1 MPAANTLTREQREA
15 VLRIYNRQ
23 APETQNKSYM
33 AFRRTVRKGYDC
45 IMVEWC
51 GMWLGI
57 EQDGYTH
64 S

>member
-1 MPAANTLTREQREA
+1 MIFLSAEQRKA
-15 VLRIYNRQ
+15 LHSKWMQ
-23 APETQNKSYM
+23 DDQGLSYRT
-33 AFRRTVRKGYDC
+33 FRRTVAAGWDC
-45 IMVEWC
+45 GVVKWC

>member
-1 MPAANTLTREQREA
+1 MYLTKEQRKA
-15 VLRIYNRQ
+15 LKKTWCRNNQDLSYRQ
-23 APETQNKSYM
+23 
-33 AFRRTVRKGYDC
+33 FRKGVVDC
-45 IMVEWC
+45 GDYIMVQWR